1 MKKLLV
7 RTLTG
12 AIYVGLIVASLLWG
26 GLTWFSLLCCL
37 FALAGMWEMIR
48 MFKGETARMTPA
60 TLLDLLTGISIVAA
74 MALSGGRPSVLM
86 TVGAEVTFLILL
98 RGVLQLYLH
107 TSSPIKEISTSA
119 MAIGYVALPLATA
132 CCMDYFVGPECV
144 LLIFIMIWLNDT
156 CAFLV
161 GSLIGRHKLFERL
174 SPKKS
179 WEGFWGGFI
188 FCLLTGAAANI
199 LLPEFYGGN
208 IGVYLALGAVVSVFS
223 TLGDLFES
231 MIKRAVG
238 VKDSGNILPGHGGM
252 LDRIDS
258 LLFVFPAS
266 AVYLYF
272 ITLLSN

>member
-156 CAFLV
+156 GAFLV

-188 FCLLTGAAANI
+188 FCLLTGAEANI